1 MKLKSRI
8 TKGLAILF
16 LLMLSQKF
24 GGGLFLHC
32 VWHISEKTEEPAP
45 GSRSNTISY
54 ACNCIDDF
62 SSPFDNE
69 EHFSVPASVFYADKP
84 AAFYKSFIPSASHL
98 FHSLRAPP
106 VTVA

>member
-8 TKGLAILF
+8 TKGLAMLF

-24 GGGLFLHC
+24 GGSLFLHC
-32 VWHISEKTEEPAP
+32 VLHVSEKAERPAKSP
-45 GSRSNTISY
+45 GSNTINY

-62 SSPFDNE
+62 SSPFDNTE
-69 EHFSVPASVFYADKP
+69 QISIPASVFYPDKP
-84 AAFYKSFIPSASHL
+84 VDFYESFIPSASYL